1 MFCACFVWNTFLLEN
16 ESGALGV
23 DSVSGAEVL
32 PVLVISAALRALR
45 AQGDCLSEIQ
55 PASFR

>member
-1 MFCACFVWNTFLLEN
+1 MFCACFAWNTSLPEN
-16 ESGALGV
+16 VSGAPGV
-23 DSVSGAEVL
+23 DSVSGVEVL

-45 AQGDCLSEIQ
+45 AQGDCLSAKQ